1 MSKAIRL
8 LHGDFGRVALLEMNA
23 SLVTH
28 AHHHCHILL
37 KAAGPDTAFRVG
49 DSHAPL
55 SDNNA
60 VLVNAWEPHAY
71 VHDNLGNA
79 HTDILALYL
88 EPSWLGKFSPKIN
101 QAIYPKFFEKTC
113 STLKPNQKKLVETIV
128 MELLWSDSLTH
139 DQLEPML
146 ADLSL
151 SFLEGSDGALR
162 HYSHFYGQGKS
173 FMDPR
178 IRKAIAM
185 LRENPDLAM
194 DMGQLATS
202 VRLSRSHFFEL
213 FRRCTGLSPVVYA
226 NALKMEQAFQT
237 LAETSLSMD
246 EISASLGFSAQ
257 SHFTRFFKQHQGVVP
272 SHYRR
277 QLETQLET
285 KEIQTPG

>member
-23 SLVTH
+23 PLVTH

-37 KAAGPDTAFRVG
+37 KAAGPDTTFRV
-49 DSHAPL
+49 SESSAPL
-55 SDNNA
+55 TDGNA

-71 VHDNLGNA
+71 VHNDPADEL
-79 HTDILALYL
+79 TIILALYL
-88 EPSWLGKFSPKIN
+88 EPTWLGKFSSKIN
-101 QAIYPKFFEKTC
+101 QALYPKFFERTC
-113 STLKPNQKKLVETIV
+113 SALKPNQKKLIETIV
-128 MELLWSDSLTH
+128 LELWWSDSLSLE
-139 DQLEPML
+139 QLESML
-146 ADLSL
+146 AELSL

-162 HYSHFYGQGKS
+162 QRAHFYGQGKS

-178 IRKAIAM
+178 IRRAIGL
-185 LRENPDLAM
+185 LRENPDLVS
-194 DMGQLATS
+194 DMGTLATA
-202 VRLSRSHFFEL
+202 VQLSRSHFFEL

-237 LAETSLSMD
+237 LAEKRLSMD
-246 EISASLGFSAQ
+246 EISSTLGFSAQ

-277 QLETQLET
+277 QLES
-285 KEIQTPG
+285 KEIQTER

>member
-8 LHGDFGRVALLEMNA
+8 LHGDFGRVALLQMNA
-23 SLVTH
+23 PLVTH

-49 DSHAPL
+49 EAHAPL
-55 SDNNA
+55 TDDNA
-60 VLVNAWEPHAY
+60 VLVNAWESHAY
-71 VHDNLGNA
+71 VHDNAASL

-101 QAIYPKFFEKTC
+101 QALYPKFFEQTC
-113 STLKPNQKKLVETIV
+113 SALKPNQKKLVETIV
-128 MELLWSDSLTH
+128 MELWWSDDLTH

-151 SFLEGSDGALR
+151 SFLEGSDSALR
-162 HYSHFYGQGKS
+162 HYSHFHGQGRS
-173 FMDPR
+173 FMDSR
-178 IRKAIAM
+178 IRKAIAL
-185 LRENPDLAM
+185 LRENPDLGA
-194 DMGQLATS
+194 DMAKLAQT
-202 VRLSRSHFFEL
+202 VQLSRSHFFEL

-226 NALKMEQAFQT
+226 NALKMEQAFHT
-237 LAETSLSMD
+237 LAQTNLSID
-246 EISASLGFSAQ
+246 EISSSLGFSAQ

-277 QLETQLET
+277 QLET